1 MSDFQLSITH
11 PMELR
16 TKRLLLREFTPE
28 DWRAVYAYQNDLR
41 YLEFYEWE
49 HRAEQDAKAFVQR
62 FIAQQQE
69 IPRTKFQFAI
79 ALPAD
84 NKVIG
89 NVGLRKRGV
98 KTYDADMG
106 YEIDPKVWG
115 NGYATE
121 AAEAL
126 LQFGFTTLQL
136 HRIWAEALA
145 ANENSIRV
153 LEKLGMRQEGRLR
166 EKEFFKGRFWDTV
179 IYGILAE
186 EWRWKKA
193 QE

>member
-1 MSDFQLSITH
+1 M
-11 PMELR
+11 
-16 TKRLLLREFTPE
+16 
-28 DWRAVYAYQNDLR
+28 YAYQNDLR